1 MTTTTIRATKRRR
14 AARASSCVFA
24 LLACWFGPAAVGVEA
39 AEVPILTP
47 FATAPGPQ
55 PPSPW
60 HFTTLP
66 NKAPTR
72 FEVVELDG
80 HRVLR
85 VESDQSYGNLVHRV
99 RVPLDSAASL
109 AWRWRVDRL
118 VQGADLRSRSGDDAA
133 AKVCV
138 FFDFPEDQL
147 SLLERAGLAMARSV
161 TGEDVPSEALC
172 YVWDNRLPRGSLLPN
187 AFTRRIRMLVL
198 ESVRRR
204 SAARGCRS
212 TATCWPITGAP
223 SATKRATGR
232 PTWLLSRSRPMPTTR
247 AGTALPLLPSWCSA
261 RRAQPMRLLSTA
273 CNRKGRAHERS
284 HALL

>member
-99 RVPLDSAASL
+99 RVPLHSAASL

-198 ESVRRR
+198 QSGPP
-204 SAARGCRS
+204 AIRG
-212 TATCWPITGAP
+212 
-223 SATKRATGR
+223 
-232 PTWLLSRSRPMPTTR
+232 TWVPEHRNLL
-247 AGTALPLLPSWCSA
+247 ADY
-261 RRAQPMRLLSTA
+261 RRAFGDEAGDRTPDVAGVSVSADADNTGGNGLAFIAELVLSA
-273 CNRKGRAHERS
+273 PGAA
-284 HALL
+284 HALVVNGVQ